1 MTDVLTPPTK
11 IMAKSLDAYVLELMA
26 SRMCHDIISP
36 VGAITNGIELMTEL
50 GPDNAHEAA
59 ALIAQSAEQAN
70 RRLRMFRYA
79 YGASGSRAMVDI
91 KDLRQVAFAYF
102 EGTRSVLEW
111 PETFPPPVSDL
122 PRGLLKTILNLLVL
136 GGEMV
141 TKAGLLKLRALNDT
155 ANNGP
160 INIEI
165 QVSGDGANFREGME
179 AALQGTIE
187 PQDLDPRL
195 VHAYITGALARHYG
209 LKIGLQKALDANKI
223 SFLLSEA

>member
-1 MTDVLTPPTK
+1 MTAAPSPISQNAPSPK
-11 IMAKSLDAYVLELMA
+11 LDAYVLELMA

-36 VGAITNGIELMTEL
+36 VGAITNGIELMAEL
-50 GPDNAHEAA
+50 GPDNAHEAT

-79 YGASGSRAMVDI
+79 YGASGSRVMIDI

-111 PETFPPPVSDL
+111 PETFPPAMSDL
-122 PRGLLKTILNLLVL
+122 PRGLLKTILNLLML

-141 TKAGLLKLRALNDT
+141 TKAGLLKLRALNDS
-155 ANNGP
+155 P
-160 INIEI
+160 INIDI
-165 QVSGDGANFREGME
+165 QVSGEGANFREGME

-209 LKIGLQKALDANKI
+209 LKITLQKALDSNKI
-223 SFLLSEA
+223 SFLLAEA